1 MPNYLKNLNKSIKGI
16 KIGIIKECFDHPG
29 LNPEVKES
37 VLYGVEIFKTL
48 GAEIIE
54 VECPRFNDGI
64 ATYYVI
70 APSEASA
77 NLARYDGVKYGYR
90 SNEGYNLSLIHI

>member
-1 MPNYLKNLNKSIKGI
+1 MSDLNKSIKGL
-16 KIGIIKECFDHPG
+16 KGGIIKECFEHQG

-37 VLYGVEIFKTL
+37 VLSAVKRFKNL
-48 GAEIIE
+48 GAQIID

-77 NLARYDGVKYGYR
+77 NLARYDGSNGYR
-90 SNEGYNLSLIHI
+90 SKKVLIF

>member
-1 MPNYLKNLNKSIKGI
+1 MPNYLTDLNKSIKGL
-16 KIGIIKECFDHPG
+16 KIGIIKECFEHQG

-37 VLYGVEIFKTL
+37 VLFGVERFKTL

-70 APSEASA
+70 APVSYTHLTLPTIYS
-77 NLARYDGVKYGYR
+77 V
-90 SNEGYNLSLIHI
+90 